1 MTKIDLIFDYKI
13 VSIYV
18 YSFLVTLNCMKKACK
33 KLDFFMSQKV
43 LKLGHFLGNIYIF
56 IVKNHEKWLQKNC

>member
-1 MTKIDLIFDYKI
+1 MTKIDLFFDRKI
-13 VSIYV
+13 VSVYV
-18 YSFLVTLNCMKKACK
+18 YCFLTTLNCVKKPCK

-43 LKLGHFLGNIYIF
+43 LKLGYFLGVIYAF